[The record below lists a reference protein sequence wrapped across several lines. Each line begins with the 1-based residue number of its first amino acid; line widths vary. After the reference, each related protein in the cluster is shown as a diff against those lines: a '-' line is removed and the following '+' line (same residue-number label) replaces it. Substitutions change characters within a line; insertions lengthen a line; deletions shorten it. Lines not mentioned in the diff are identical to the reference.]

1 MPIKSIVMYFNY
13 LFNCKINSNSE
24 LILLLS
30 RKHWNKYLLTISIRF
45 HRIIFQVAIANVK
58 KKYEY
63 NIKNVLCIICL
74 YIYTNK
80 VQTGI
85 SFRPLTT

>member
-1 MPIKSIVMYFNY
+1 MYFNY
-13 LFNCKINSNSE
+13 LFNCKIDSNSE

-30 RKHWNKYLLTISIRF
+30 RKHWNNYLLTISIRL

-58 KKYEY
+58 KSYEY

-74 YIYTNK
+74 FTYTNK
-80 VQTGI
+80 IQTGI
-85 SFRPLTT
+85 SFRQLTT